1 MKIRIAHVIACMMLI
16 ASIPS
21 AFAVASYGGSNVE
34 VPVLTPG
41 LAEGDSNVLNDWT
54 GPLGFGSYT
63 AGPTFIIPDPWL
75 PANNYAK
82 YGHAWVF
89 VGAYGPTNGAYAEWG
104 GEKYASATDVVVGGA
119 AQGTYE
125 MEAQVSGQAQAT
137 VTNNPATAPN
147 ANVYAESLI
156 DAFAGE
162 TTGPRRLWGNAQIT
176 STVSHNGDGT
186 ADTGTTTFDTVGATE
201 PSAYAAFSAQRSVNY
216 GGQVL
221 PAALIIGSATGV
233 TSLDPTNTR
242 GGNIFGYSTINT
254 GAWTDATD
262 NGYQSYSASE
272 IRTDTQAARAARGTS
287 DVSGNASGEAHSQA
301 WSPASRWKTVKNHG
315 TENAYSEVS
324 GKTTS
329 TSVATIAGDRTFG
342 RLSPAGVVRSQIYAA
357 AGDDTDVFGT
367 ALVDGRD
374 SIASTFTDAFVTR
387 TGNNANRI
395 AGAETFIEDGKATS
409 FANRASNSKV
419 STELTGVQ
427 QSSGGH
433 AVTPTAFNVFGAQGS
448 IAGLVARSTFDPTRS
463 RGDGVVAVTLGDVN
477 GFVNPFTHS
486 GLLTS
491 GPTWTNNRWDDAGS
505 YVIAN
510 SQSAVAT
517 TSVGTYSITADPVSV
532 TEWVAGNDPNYNMYI
547 TNPITIHTS
556 KPAGGLII
564 PLDNPIQN
572 GRNGLADYYGWS
584 GAVFGDQ

>member
-1 MKIRIAHVIACMMLI
+1 MMLI

-21 AFAVASYGGSNVE
+21 AFAVTSYGGSNVE
-34 VPVLTPG
+34 VPVLSPG

-54 GPLGFGSYT
+54 GALSFGSYT
-63 AGPTFIIPDPWL
+63 AGPANIVVDPWF
-75 PANNYAK
+75 NNYAK

-89 VGAYGPTNGAYAEWG
+89 VGAYGDTNGAYAEWG
-104 GEKYASATDVVVGGA
+104 GEKYASATDVVDGGA
-119 AQGTYE
+119 AQGTYV
-125 MEAQVSGQAQAT
+125 MQAQVSGQAQAT
-137 VTNNPATAPN
+137 VTNDQTVAPG

-162 TTGPRRLWGNAQIT
+162 TTGPRQLWGNAQIT
-176 STVSHNGDGT
+176 STVFHDGEGT
-186 ADTGTTTFDTVGATE
+186 ADTGTTTFGTVGATE

-221 PAALIIGSATGV
+221 PAALIMGSATGV
-233 TSLDPTNTR
+233 TSLDPTNTL
-242 GGNIFGYSTINT
+242 GGSIYGFSTINT
-254 GAWTDATD
+254 QAWTDATD
-262 NGYQSYSASE
+262 NGFESYSASE
-272 IRTDTQAARAARGTS
+272 IRTDTQAARGNTGTS
-287 DVSGNASGEAHSQA
+287 RVSGYASGNTGTSRVSGYASGEAHSQA
-301 WSPASRWKTVKNHG
+301 WSPASSWFTVKNHG

-329 TSVATIAGDRTFG
+329 TSVARIANDQTFG
-342 RLSPAGVVRSQIYAA
+342 LLSGVVRSQIIAA
-357 AGDDTDVFGT
+357 AGDDTDVFGN
-367 ALVDGRD
+367 ALTDGRD
-374 SIASTFTDAFVTR
+374 SIASTLTDAFVFR

-395 AGAETFIEDGKATS
+395 SGAETFIEDGNAAS
-409 FANRASNSKV
+409 FANRASNSRV

-433 AVTPTAFNVFGAQGS
+433 AVTPTLFNWNEAQGS
-448 IAGLVARSTFDPTRS
+448 IAGLVARSTFDPTQS
-463 RGDGVVAVTLGDVN
+463 MGDEVVAVTLGDVN

-505 YVIAN
+505 YVAAD

-556 KPAGGLII
+556 KPVGGLIA

>member
-1 MKIRIAHVIACMMLI
+1 MM
-16 ASIPS
+16 
-21 AFAVASYGGSNVE
+21 
-34 VPVLTPG
+34 
-41 LAEGDSNVLNDWT
+41 
-54 GPLGFGSYT
+54 
-63 AGPTFIIPDPWL
+63 
-75 PANNYAK
+75 
-82 YGHAWVF
+82 
-89 VGAYGPTNGAYAEWG
+89 
-104 GEKYASATDVVVGGA
+104 
-119 AQGTYE
+119 Q
-125 MEAQVSGQAQAT
+125 AQVSGQAQAA
-137 VTNNPATAPN
+137 VTNDPTVAPG

-162 TTGPRRLWGNAQIT
+162 TTGPRQLWGNAQIT
-176 STVSHNGDGT
+176 STVFHNGKGT
-186 ADTGTTTFDTVGATE
+186 ADTGTTTFGTVGATE
-201 PSAYAAFSAQRSVNY
+201 PSAYAAFAAQRSVNY

-221 PAALIIGSATGV
+221 PAALIMGSATGV
-233 TSLDPTNTR
+233 TSLDPTNTL
-242 GGNIFGYSTINT
+242 GGYIYGFSTINT
-254 GAWTDATD
+254 QAWTDAAD
-262 NGYQSYSASE
+262 NGFQSYSASE
-272 IRTDTQAARAARGTS
+272 IRTDTQAARAIGGTS
-287 DVSGNASGEAHSQA
+287 SVSGYASGEAHSQA
-301 WSPASRWKTVKNHG
+301 WSPASSWFTVKNHG

-329 TSVATIAGDRTFG
+329 TSVARIANDQTFG
-342 RLSPAGVVRSQIYAA
+342 LLSGVVRSQIVAA
-357 AGDDTDVFGT
+357 AGDDTDVFGNGL
-367 ALVDGRD
+367 ADGRD
-374 SIASTFTDAFVTR
+374 SIASTLTDAFVSR

-395 AGAETFIEDGKATS
+395 ISAETFIEDGNAVS
-409 FANRASNSKV
+409 FANRASNSRV

-433 AVTPTAFNVFGAQGS
+433 AVTPTLFNWNGAQGS
-448 IAGLVARSTFDPTRS
+448 IAGLVARSTFDPTQS
-463 RGDGVVAVTLGDVN
+463 MGDGVVAVTLGDVN

-505 YVIAN
+505 YVAAD

-547 TNPITIHTS
+547 TNPIAIHTS
-556 KPAGGLII
+556 KPVGGLIA

>member
-1 MKIRIAHVIACMMLI
+1 MKIRLAHVIACMMLI
-16 ASIPS
+16 ASVPS

-34 VPVLTPG
+34 VPVLSPG
-41 LAEGDSNVLNDWT
+41 LAEGNSNVVNNYSPSSLS
-54 GPLGFGSYT
+54 FGTYT
-63 AGPTFIIPDPWL
+63 AGPAFIVADPWG
-75 PANNYAK
+75 NFYAK
-82 YGHAWVF
+82 HAHAWVF
-89 VGAYGPTNGAYAEWG
+89 VGAYGATNGAYAEWS
-104 GEKYASATDVVVGGA
+104 GEKLASVTETVDGSV

-125 MEAQVSGQAQAT
+125 LKAQVSGQAQAT
-137 VTNNPATAPN
+137 VTNNPIVAPN

-162 TTGPRRLWGNAQIT
+162 TTGPRQLWGNAQIT
-176 STVSHNGDGT
+176 STVYHDGKGT
-186 ADTGTTTFDTVGATE
+186 ADTGTTTFGTVGDTE

-233 TSLDPTNTR
+233 TSLDPTNTL
-242 GGNIFGYSTINT
+242 GGFISGYSTINT
-254 GAWTDATD
+254 RAWTDATD
-262 NGYQSYSASE
+262 NGFQSYSASE
-272 IRTDTQAARAARGTS
+272 IRTDTQAARAIGGTS
-287 DVSGNASGEAHSQA
+287 SVSGYASGEAHSQA
-301 WSPASRWKTVKNHG
+301 WSPASSWTTVKNHG

-329 TSVATIAGDRTFG
+329 TSVARIANDVTLGP
-342 RLSPAGVVRSQIYAA
+342 LSGPVRSKIFAA
-357 AGDDTDVFGT
+357 AGDDTDAFGNVLT
-367 ALVDGRD
+367 DGRD
-374 SIASTFTDAFVTR
+374 SIAYTLTNAFVSR

-395 AGAETFIEDGKATS
+395 AGAEAFIEDGNAAS
-409 FANRASNSKV
+409 SANRASNSRV

-433 AVTPTAFNVFGAQGS
+433 AVTPTAFNMLGIQGS
-448 IAGLVARSTFDPTRS
+448 IAGSVARSTFDPTQTM
-463 RGDGVVAVTLGDVN
+463 GDGVVAVTLGDVN
-477 GFVNPFTHS
+477 GFFNPAGHS
-486 GLLTS
+486 GLVTS

-505 YVIAN
+505 YVAAD

-547 TNPITIHTS
+547 TNPINIHSS
-556 KPAGGLII
+556 KPAGGLIA
-564 PLDNPIQN
+564 PLDQITLN
-572 GRNGLADYYGWS
+572 GRNGLPDAYLWS